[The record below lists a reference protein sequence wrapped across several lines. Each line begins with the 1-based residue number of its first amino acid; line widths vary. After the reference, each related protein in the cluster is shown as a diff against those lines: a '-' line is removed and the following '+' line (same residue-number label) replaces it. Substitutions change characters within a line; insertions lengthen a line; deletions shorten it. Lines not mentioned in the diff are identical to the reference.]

1 MEVRSGTSGKQGP
14 GMFLCSYFS
23 STGINSWHLQ
33 SYKTEWLN
41 EVMICK
47 YDSLHMEPLVKMSQ
61 EQCKHIHGCCCCFS
75 RSVVF
80 DSLRPHGLLPTRLLC
95 PWTSPGQSTGVGC
108 HFLLQGIFLTRDW
121 TCVSC
126 TGREI
131 LHHWATRKATSMVPR
146 LRKHFLCTLSSKL
159 YFSLSF
165 IMLSIRCQ
173 NA

>member
-1 MEVRSGTSGKQGP
+1 M
-14 GMFLCSYFS
+14 
-23 STGINSWHLQ
+23 
-33 SYKTEWLN
+33 
-41 EVMICK
+41 
-47 YDSLHMEPLVKMSQ
+47 
-61 EQCKHIHGCCCCFS
+61 HIHEGVWLVNRAQTLVDWSHKGQKKSTSSSLRFQLIWWLKAGGSLNSAKELTNAPGCCCCFS